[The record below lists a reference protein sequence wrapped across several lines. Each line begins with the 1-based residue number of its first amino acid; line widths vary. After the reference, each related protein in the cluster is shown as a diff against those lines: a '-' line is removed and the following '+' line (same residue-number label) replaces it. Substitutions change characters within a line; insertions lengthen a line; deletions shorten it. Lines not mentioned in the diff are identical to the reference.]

1 LNGCGFAQ
9 VLRDW
14 TPDVTPL
21 STPNW
26 RRFWAINAGA
36 KASPKP
42 HRAWPRQY
50 ATRQDGVLIAPLHGF
65 EPISR
70 WLNTLQRGM
79 RQQALRAGVFKT
91 DDNPDERVCEGVSR

>member
-1 LNGCGFAQ
+1 
-9 VLRDW
+9 
-14 TPDVTPL
+14 
-21 STPNW
+21 
-26 RRFWAINAGA
+26 
-36 KASPKP
+36 
-42 HRAWPRQY
+42 
-50 ATRQDGVLIAPLHGF
+50 VLIAPLHGF